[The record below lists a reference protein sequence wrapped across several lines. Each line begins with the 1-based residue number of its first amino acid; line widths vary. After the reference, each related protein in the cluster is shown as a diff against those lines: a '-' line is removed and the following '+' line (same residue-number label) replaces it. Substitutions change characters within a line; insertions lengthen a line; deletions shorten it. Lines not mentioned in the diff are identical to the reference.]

1 MRHFVALLLIFALSL
16 ITGCRDVRGAL
27 KMYGYQELTP
37 PSTWMVPG
45 TVVFLPKLGKMG
57 VAPGDFKA
65 GIVCTAEQNLGADFK
80 PYESETIAR
89 QIKNEKDFSMNLDV
103 EVGQLA
109 SVHSKLEYVDH
120 VTVNLKNVHLFEL
133 SDWHVAAYAS
143 KRDAACTKAIEARM
157 KAGFKVTIIASA
169 LQADAEYTVDFKK
182 SATLT
187 ASSKIQAVQAV
198 AVGFGINASC
208 ISTGG
213 FTANKLIWGVKGDD
227 FLLLNSM
234 PPSPAK

>member
-1 MRHFVALLLIFALSL
+1 MKRFALVLVLICLSL
-16 ITGCRDVRGAL
+16 TTGCRDVRGAL

-45 TVVFLPKLGKMG
+45 TVVFLPPPGRMG
-57 VAPGDFKA
+57 VAPSDFKA
-65 GIVCTAEQNLGADFK
+65 GIVCTAEQNLGPDFK

-89 QIKNEKDFSMNLDV
+89 QIKKEKDFSMNLDV
-103 EVGQLA
+103 EVGELA
-109 SVHSKLEYVDH
+109 SVHSKLGYVDH

-143 KRDAACTKAIEARM
+143 KRDAACTRAIQARL

-169 LQADAEYTVDFKK
+169 LQADAEYSVEFKK
-182 SATLT
+182 DVALT
-187 ASSKIQAVQAV
+187 VSTKIAAVQAV
-198 AVGFGINASC
+198 AVGFGINASSV
-208 ISTGG
+208 STGG

-227 FLLLNSM
+227 FLLLNSL
-234 PPSPAK
+234 PPTAEK